1 MKIVSVLAW
10 ALMPVLFA
18 ANAANKDSFDLSVTR
33 VRIPRNQS
41 GDLHIDV
48 AGIRFRSSDGKTT
61 VAIAMQDLREAD
73 VADSHA
79 LRFETYEINKWKLV
93 GRRVSTFRARGDA
106 PIEELAQFFAA
117 HVLRPVVGH

>member
-1 MKIVSVLAW
+1 
-10 ALMPVLFA
+10 VLFA

-93 GRRVSTFRARGDA
+93 GRRVSTFRARADA
-106 PIEELAQFFAA
+106 LIEELAQFFAA